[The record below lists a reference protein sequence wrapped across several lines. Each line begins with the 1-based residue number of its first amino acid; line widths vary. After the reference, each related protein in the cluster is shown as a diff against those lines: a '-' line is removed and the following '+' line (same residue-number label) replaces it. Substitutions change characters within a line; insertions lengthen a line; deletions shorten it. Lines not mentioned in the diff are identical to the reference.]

1 MTQKQQQFLVLRAN
15 GNTFDNIA
23 TELKVTK
30 QTLLNW
36 SKLYEDEINDLK
48 YLAMLELKE
57 KYRYSQKTKY
67 EILLRQIEKVDDA
80 ILKKDLSKAS
90 LKDLMMFKNDLLENI
105 NYMELDT
112 NFINTGLDEVSDF
125 NFSMTKKQTVNIDKA
140 II

>member
-36 SKLYEDEINDLK
+36 SKIYEDEINDLK

-67 EILLRQIEKVDDA
+67 ETLLKQIEKVDDA